1 MVVALLIP
9 ALVVKKAPAL
19 GAVYKT
25 ALPLSAA
32 GFLLLPVIWNGV
44 GGLANACAQ
53 LGTLVAGVILGCM
66 VADAARARSVPVVP
80 LFAVCMLCTS
90 AAQLAGTL
98 FGFLRAGSLQPGDVT
113 LTAVALAAV
122 YAVFMVSTFLFKDRS
137 FKGAS
142 EASER
147 LGGHADGASAQGE
160 SGEADVA
167 VAFSPEALRARREA
181 DFEARCDGIAEQA
194 GFTPREREVFVL
206 VARGKTNAA
215 VAEELVVSENT
226 VKFHIKSIYQKLG
239 IHSKAEV
246 AALVEDGGK

>member
-1 MVVALLIP
+1 
-9 ALVVKKAPAL
+9 
-19 GAVYKT
+19 
-25 ALPLSAA
+25 
-32 GFLLLPVIWNGV
+32 
-44 GGLANACAQ
+44 
-53 LGTLVAGVILGCM
+53 
-66 VADAARARSVPVVP
+66 
-80 LFAVCMLCTS
+80 MLCTS

-142 EASER
+142 E
-147 LGGHADGASAQGE
+147 ASAQGE